1 MSKQSTIK
9 VKYQFADGTVSEIEV
24 SEELGAYITASW
36 REEENYERKTRYHC
50 TVSLDSLEYE
60 GEWFADETHNPER
73 AVLQE
78 EEERQVQ
85 IFLSSLTDKQRSRVQ
100 GLMDGKS
107 IREIAEEEGVAYLTV
122 YDSIELV
129 KKKAKS
135 FFQL

>member
-9 VKYQFADGTVSEIEV
+9 VKYEFADGTVSEIEV
-24 SEELGAYITASW
+24 SEELGAYITASR

-78 EEERQVQ
+78 EEEKQVQ

-107 IREIAEEEGVAYLTV
+107 IREIAEEEGIAYLTV

>member
-9 VKYQFADGTVSEIEV
+9 VKYEFADGTVSEIEV
-24 SEELGAYITASW
+24 SEELGAYITASR

-85 IFLSSLTDKQRSRVQ
+85 IFLSLLTDKQRNRVQ

-107 IREIAEEEGVAYLTV
+107 IREIAEEEGIAYLTV

>member
-9 VKYQFADGTVSEIEV
+9 VKYEFADGTVSEIEV
-24 SEELGAYITASW
+24 SEELGAYITASR

-107 IREIAEEEGVAYLTV
+107 IRKIAEEEGVAYLTV

>member
-9 VKYQFADGTVSEIEV
+9 VKYEFADGMVSEIEV
-24 SEELGAYITASW
+24 SEELGAYITASR

-60 GEWFADETHNPER
+60 GEWFADESHNPER

-78 EEERQVQ
+78 EEEKQVQ

-107 IREIAEEEGVAYLTV
+107 IREIAEEEGIAYLTV